1 MTGCSATRELVESAR
16 LTREATKA
24 AWRRA
29 QLASQHSVALCDQS
43 RRLIDTSRTAQRQ
56 KRRPK
61 QAEPLDGPLGPSHHA
76 SGNVEGPVGTVAPG
90 RGSPDHRRP
99 DAPQS
104 PKVILVVD
112 DEPQVRSIMADLL
125 RARGHDVAEA
135 ANGRLA
141 LDLIRRRPFDLVI
154 SDLRMPDLGGQG
166 LYEQLG
172 NFAGA
177 LLDRFIVVTGA
188 DDAGCEFF
196 ETQTRVPVIRKPF
209 KLAELSEAVLRV
221 LQRDSGSGPGTA
233 AA

>member
-1 MTGCSATRELVESAR
+1 MTGCSATWELVESAR

-43 RRLIDTSRTAQRQ
+43 RRLIETLRTRRHSRS
-56 KRRPK
+56 K
-61 QAEPLDGPLGPSHHA
+61 QAEPLYAPLRSSHHA
-76 SGNVEGPVGTVAPG
+76 SGNVEGPVGTVAPR
-90 RGSPDHRRP
+90 RGSPDHRTP
-99 DAPQS
+99 DAPRS
-104 PKVILVVD
+104 SGVILVVD